1 VYVSPDTIRT
11 AEASERGDIT
21 ALMTASFISDPFM
34 RWIYPAAQDY
44 LEHFPG
50 FVERFAGAA
59 FDHATVFVAG
69 GFGGGAL
76 WFPPGAKKD
85 EEALGQFVLETVAP
99 ERLAAMGTLSQQMAE
114 HQVEREAW
122 YLPMIGVDPPRQG
135 AGLGAE
141 LMRRVLD
148 ETDRAGLPTH
158 LESSNPA
165 NIPFYQRLG
174 YEAVGM
180 IQPVED
186 GPILTPMFRAAR

>member
-1 VYVSPDTIRT
+1 MSQQTIRT
-11 AEASERGDIT
+11 ANASERDDIT
-21 ALMTASFISDPFM
+21 ALMTASFVTDPFM
-34 RWIYPAAQDY
+34 RWIYPAANEY

-59 FDHATVFVAG
+59 YDHDTVFVAD
-69 GFGGGAL
+69 GFGGAAL
-76 WFPPGAKKD
+76 WLPPGAKKE

-99 ERLAAMGTLSQQMAE
+99 ERLAQMGEIAQQMEE
-114 HQVEREAW
+114 HQIKGEAW
-122 YLPMIGVDPPRQG
+122 YLPMIGVDPPHQG

-141 LMRRVLD
+141 LMRHVLE

-174 YEAVGM
+174 YEAVGK
-180 IQPVED
+180 IQVAED
-186 GPILTPMFRAAR
+186 GPLLTPMSRAAR